1 MAHLFSDAS
10 SSLLHLLN
18 DAQRSSALGQEL
30 ARSHL
35 GQQPQQLV
43 QQLLP
48 HFCPMPQCCVSTSLV
63 KSKLAVRHD
72 LEVKLCAQVSS

>member
-18 DAQRSSALGQEL
+18 DARRSSALGQGQ

-35 GQQPQQLV
+35 GQQLRKLV

-48 HFCPMPQCCVSTSLV
+48 HFCLVLQCCVSASLV